1 VFIFT
6 VVKKSCFVQKGR
18 MVPICLQSLNC
29 TKFGQLILHKTIK
42 IVATRGQILRLNAP
56 NSISA
61 GAVPQTPLG
70 ELTALPLQTP
80 YLDLRGLLLKEGEGK
95 ERREG
100 KEEGGESERGSPPPH
115 TSNDI

>member
-1 VFIFT
+1 
-6 VVKKSCFVQKGR
+6 
-18 MVPICLQSLNC
+18 M
-29 TKFGQLILHKTIK
+29 
-42 IVATRGQILRLNAP
+42 
-56 NSISA
+56 
-61 GAVPQTPLG
+61 PQTPLG